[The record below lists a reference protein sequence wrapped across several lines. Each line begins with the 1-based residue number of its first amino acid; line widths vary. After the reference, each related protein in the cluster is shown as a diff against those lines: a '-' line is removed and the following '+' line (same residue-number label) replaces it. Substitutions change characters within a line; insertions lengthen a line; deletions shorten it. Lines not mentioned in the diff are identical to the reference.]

1 MRIALDRRGDYS
13 VRAMLVLARAFGD
26 GRRKAREIAKT
37 MDIPGRYLPQIMA
50 PLVRQHLVLATA
62 GPDGGYELARPPAS
76 ITLLEVIEAAEGP
89 LIRDRCLLRGG
100 PGDWK
105 HVCPVHEV
113 WAQAHDALGHRLRV
127 TTFQELADNDRLIE
141 QGKLELPTEPLHPVS
156 VPRLGEREP

>member
-50 PLVRQHLVLATA
+50 PLVRQHLVMATA

-89 LIRDRCLLRGG
+89 LVREQCLLQGG
-100 PGDWK
+100 PGDWEQ
-105 HVCPVHEV
+105 VCPVHDV
-113 WAQAHDALGHRLRV
+113 WAQAHDALGHRLHS
-127 TTFQELADNDRLIE
+127 TTFQELAVNDRLIE
-141 QGKLELPTEPLHPVS
+141 QGRFDRPA
-156 VPRLGEREP
+156 